1 MPADSL
7 VRSPHF
13 WLAPG
18 LLAGIIEHFVGEQ
31 NMVIDSN
38 NGIKPG
44 NNGGNNRPTTVAPRE
59 SSPQSGAAGN
69 SPRPTS
75 RDSVELS
82 AEAQSMNRLEENLA
96 QLPDVDVERVAS
108 LKQAIAEGRFE
119 IDPERIAQNMLNQDD
134 LLG

>member
-1 MPADSL
+1 
-7 VRSPHF
+7 
-13 WLAPG
+13 
-18 LLAGIIEHFVGEQ
+18 
-31 NMVIDSN
+31 MVIDSN

-44 NNGGNNRPTTVAPRE
+44 NNGGNSRPSTVAPRE
-59 SSPQSGAAGN
+59 SGPQSGAAGS
-69 SPRPTS
+69 SPRPAS

>member
-1 MPADSL
+1 
-7 VRSPHF
+7 
-13 WLAPG
+13 
-18 LLAGIIEHFVGEQ
+18 
-31 NMVIDSN
+31 MVIDSN

-44 NNGGNNRPTTVAPRE
+44 SNSGNSRPGGVAPRDTGAQ
-59 SSPQSGAAGN
+59 SPAGN
-69 SPRPTS
+69 SPRPAS

-96 QLPDVDVERVAS
+96 QLPDVDAERVAS

>member
-1 MPADSL
+1 
-7 VRSPHF
+7 
-13 WLAPG
+13 
-18 LLAGIIEHFVGEQ
+18 
-31 NMVIDSN
+31 MVIDSN

-44 NNGGNNRPTTVAPRE
+44 SNGGNSRPTTVAPRE
-59 SSPQSGAAGN
+59 SGPQSGAAG
-69 SPRPTS
+69 SPRPAS

-119 IDPERIAQNMLNQDD
+119 IDAERIAQNMLNQED